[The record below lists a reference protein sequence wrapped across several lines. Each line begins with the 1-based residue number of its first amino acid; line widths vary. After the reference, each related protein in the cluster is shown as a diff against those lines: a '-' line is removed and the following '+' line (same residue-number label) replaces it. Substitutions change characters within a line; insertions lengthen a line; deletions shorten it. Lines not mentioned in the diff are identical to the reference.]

1 MSDCVNCQC
10 EDIVVGKKACQ
21 SLLAQNDDKIKMH
34 ALVLRDSQMCEI
46 VDQTAKFAYSQWCF
60 NKNVSNQLCWL
71 ANNSGGG
78 GVAPEPIK
86 YKAGNLI
93 SISPDNVI
101 SFTGTIPNS
110 PAPSGSYNDSELR
123 AENERLK
130 RALTKIINNLQ
141 NSGAWTG
148 GLDGGFVSNR
158 NIATGNI
165 NLFSNTVDGNS
176 FIRTSAYDTEN
187 DLAGGI
193 S

>member
-10 EDIVVGKKACQ
+10 EDIVVGKTACQ

-71 ANNSGGG
+71 ANNLGSKL
-78 GVAPEPIK
+78 PEPIK
-86 YKAGNLI
+86 YKGGNLI
-93 SISPDNVI
+93 NVSDDGTI
-101 SFTGTIPNS
+101 SFTGTIPT
-110 PAPSGSYNDSELR
+110 PPQPYNDSNLR
-123 AENERLK
+123 AENEKLK
-130 RALTKIINNLQ
+130 KALVKIIDNLQ
-141 NSGAWTG
+141 ASGAWQG
-148 GLDGGFVSNR
+148 GLEGGFVTDR

-165 NLFSNTVDGNS
+165 NVFGGTPDGNS
-176 FIRTSAYDTEN
+176 FIRTNNGSTEN

>member
-10 EDIVVGKKACQ
+10 EDIVVGKSACQ

-34 ALVLRDSQMCEI
+34 ALVLRDSQMCDI

-60 NKNVSNQLCWL
+60 NKNVSNQMCWL

-78 GVAPEPIK
+78 
-86 YKAGNLI
+86 
-93 SISPDNVI
+93 
-101 SFTGTIPNS
+101 
-110 PAPSGSYNDSELR
+110 SYDDSALR
-123 AENERLK
+123 AENEKLK
-130 RALTKIINNLQ
+130 RVLTKIVNNLQ
-141 NSGAWTG
+141 ASGAWTG
-148 GLDGGFVSNR
+148 GLDGDFVPNR

-176 FIRTSAYDTEN
+176 FIRTNSSNTEN

>member
-10 EDIVVGKKACQ
+10 EDIVVGKTGCQ

-34 ALVLRDSQMCEI
+34 ALVLRDSQLCDI

-78 GVAPEPIK
+78 NAPT
-86 YKAGNLI
+86 YKAGNMIAI
-93 SISPDNVI
+93 SQDGTI
-101 SFTGTIPNS
+101 SFSGTIPEQAQ
-110 PAPSGSYNDSELR
+110 PYNDSALR
-123 AENERLK
+123 AENEKLK

-141 NSGAWTG
+141 ASGAWQG
-148 GLDGGFVSNR
+148 GLDGDFVPNR

-165 NLFSNTVDGNS
+165 NLFSDTTDGRH
-176 FIRTSAYDTEN
+176 FIRTNNGSTEN

-193 S
+193 G

>member
-10 EDIVVGKKACQ
+10 EDIVVGKAGCQ

-34 ALVLRDSQMCEI
+34 ALVLRDSQLCDI

-78 GVAPEPIK
+78 SAPT
-86 YKAGNLI
+86 YKAGNMITI
-93 SISPDNVI
+93 SQDGTI
-101 SFTGTIPNS
+101 SFSGTIPEQAQ
-110 PAPSGSYNDSELR
+110 PYNDSALR
-123 AENERLK
+123 AENEKLK

-141 NSGAWTG
+141 ASGAWQG
-148 GLDGGFVSNR
+148 GLDGDFVSNR

-165 NLFSNTVDGNS
+165 NLFSDTTDGRY
-176 FIRTSAYDTEN
+176 FIRTNNGSTEN

-193 S
+193 G

>member
-10 EDIVVGKKACQ
+10 EDIVVGKTACQ
-21 SLLAQNDDKIKMH
+21 SLLAQNDNKIKMH
-34 ALVLRDSQMCEI
+34 ALVLRDSQMCDI

-71 ANNSGGG
+71 AQNSGGG
-78 GVAPEPIK
+78 SAPEPLK

-93 SISPDNVI
+93 SISQDGTI
-101 SFTGTIPNS
+101 SFTGTIPS
-110 PAPSGSYNDSELR
+110 PSPSYNDSSLR
-123 AENERLK
+123 AENEKLK

-148 GLDGGFVSNR
+148 GLDGDFVSNR

-165 NLFSNTVDGNS
+165 NVFGGTPDGNS
-176 FIRTSAYDTEN
+176 FIRTNNRQNEN

-193 S
+193 N

>member
-10 EDIVVGKKACQ
+10 EDIVVGKTGCQ

-34 ALVLRDSQMCEI
+34 ALVLRDSQLCDI

-78 GVAPEPIK
+78 SAPT
-86 YKAGNLI
+86 YKSGNMITI
-93 SISPDNVI
+93 SQDGTI
-101 SFTGTIPNS
+101 SFSGTIPEQAQ
-110 PAPSGSYNDSELR
+110 PYNDSALR
-123 AENERLK
+123 AENEKLK

-141 NSGAWTG
+141 ASGAWQG
-148 GLDGGFVSNR
+148 GLDGDFVRDR

-165 NLFSNTVDGNS
+165 NLFSDTTDGRY
-176 FIRTSAYDTEN
+176 FIRTNNGSTEN

-193 S
+193 G

>member
-10 EDIVVGKKACQ
+10 EDIVVGKTACQ

-71 ANNSGGG
+71 ANNAGGG
-78 GVAPEPIK
+78 GSTGPT

-93 SISPDNVI
+93 SISKDGTI
-101 SFTGTIPNS
+101 SFTGKIPG
-110 PAPSGSYNDSELR
+110 PSQPYNDADLR
-123 AENERLK
+123 AENEKLK
-130 RALTKIINNLQ
+130 RALNKIINNLQ
-141 NSGAWTG
+141 ASGAWTG
-148 GLDGGFVSNR
+148 GLDGDFVPNR

-165 NLFSNTVDGNS
+165 NLFGGQPDGDA
-176 FIRTSAYDTEN
+176 FIRTNNGSTEN

-193 S
+193 Q

>member
-10 EDIVVGKKACQ
+10 EDIVVGKTGCQ

-34 ALVLRDSQMCEI
+34 ALVLRDSQLCDI
-46 VDQTAKFAYSQWCF
+46 VDETAKFAYSQWCF

-78 GVAPEPIK
+78 SDPT
-86 YKAGNLI
+86 YKAGNMITI
-93 SISPDNVI
+93 SQDGTI
-101 SFTGTIPNS
+101 SFSGTIPEQAQ
-110 PAPSGSYNDSELR
+110 PYNDSALR
-123 AENERLK
+123 AENEKLK

-141 NSGAWTG
+141 ASGAWQG
-148 GLDGGFVSNR
+148 GLDGDFVSNR

-165 NLFSNTVDGNS
+165 NLFSDTTDGRY
-176 FIRTSAYDTEN
+176 FIRTNNGSTEN

-193 S
+193 G